1 MQLTQSYWTDERIEL
16 VISLLLRIGVVGA
29 SAIVLM
35 GGVFYLFQ
43 YGLTIPNY
51 QVFRSEP
58 LSLCTVNGI
67 LTTALAF
74 ESSGIIQLGLLLLIL
89 TPIARVVFSVAA
101 FGIQRDRLY
110 VSVTLIVL
118 IVLVYNLLQG

>member
-16 VISLLLRIGVVGA
+16 VISLLLRIGVIGA

-51 QVFRSEP
+51 QVFHGEP

-101 FGIQRDRLY
+101 FGIQRDRPY

-118 IVLVYNLLQG
+118 IVLLYNLLQG